1 MKFENIK
8 NKNINKSI
16 EDELNNMCVNNQ
28 KTILVLCGGG
38 MKGIYLLGGLKY
50 LEEQNLLTSIQ
61 IYTGTSFGGILA
73 FYLNIGYTVDEL
85 YKFAKIFDFTKS
97 TDIKFDVNYI
107 FNNYSINT
115 FDNLDVILDKS
126 ISLKSIDPNITLLEL
141 YKKTKKKLIL
151 CTVCIDTKES
161 EFISYETYPDLNIKT
176 ALKMTIAVPILF
188 PPVKYNNKLYVDG
201 GLLNNF
207 PIDIFENNLE
217 NVIGINLHTEFL
229 YVKDYDNII
238 NYILK
243 IMSIMFIPCIK
254 KYDEDK
260 YKNIVYNIKL
270 DNNTKTFDFELTS
283 EKKKEMYLE
292 GYNLFKNEYL
302 KNC

>member
-292 GYNLFKNEYL
+292 GYNLFKNKYL

>member
-1 MKFENIK
+1 MKFEN
-8 NKNINKSI
+8 NKNINKTI
-16 EDELNNMCVNNQ
+16 EDELNNMCINNK

-38 MKGIYLLGGLKY
+38 MKGIYILGGLKY
-50 LEEQNLLTSIQ
+50 LEEQNLLTNIQ
-61 IYTGTSFGGILA
+61 TYTGTSFGGILSL
-73 FYLNIGYTVDEL
+73 YLNIGYTVDEL
-85 YKFAKIFDFTKS
+85 YKFAKLFDFTKS
-97 TDIKFDVNYI
+97 TDINFDINYI

-115 FDNLDVILDKS
+115 YDNLDVILNKS
-126 ISLKSIDPNITLLEL
+126 ISLKNIDPNITLLEL

-161 EFISYETYPDLNIKT
+161 EYISYETYPDLNIKT
-176 ALKMTIAVPILF
+176 AIKMTMSVPILF
-188 PPVKYNNKLYVDG
+188 PPVKHNNKLYVDG

-217 NVIGINLHTEFL
+217 NVIGINLHTDFL

-254 KYDEDK
+254 KYDEEK

-270 DNNTKTFDFELTS
+270 DNNTKTFDFEITS
-283 EKKKEMYLE
+283 DKKKEMYLE
-292 GYNLFKNEYL
+292 GYILLKNEYL

>member
-1 MKFENIK
+1 MKFEN
-8 NKNINKSI
+8 NKNINKTI
-16 EDELNNMCVNNQ
+16 EDELNNMCINNK

-38 MKGIYLLGGLKY
+38 MKGIYILGGLKY
-50 LEEQNLLTSIQ
+50 LEEQNLLTNIQ
-61 IYTGTSFGGILA
+61 TYTGTSFGGILA

-85 YKFAKIFDFTKS
+85 YKFAKLFDFTKS
-97 TDIKFDVNYI
+97 TDINFDINYI

-115 FDNLDVILDKS
+115 YDNLDVILNKS
-126 ISLKSIDPNITLLEL
+126 ISLKNIDPNITLLEL

-161 EFISYETYPDLNIKT
+161 EYISYETYPDLNIKT
-176 ALKMTIAVPILF
+176 AIKMTMSVPILF
-188 PPVKYNNKLYVDG
+188 PPIKYNNKLYVDG

-207 PIDIFENNLE
+207 PIDIFTENLE
-217 NVIGINLHTEFL
+217 NVIGINLHTDFL

-254 KYDEDK
+254 KYDEEK

-270 DNNTKTFDFELTS
+270 DNNTKTFDFEITS
-283 EKKKEMYLE
+283 DKKKEMYLE
-292 GYNLFKNEYL
+292 GYNLLKNEYL

>member
-1 MKFENIK
+1 MKFEN
-8 NKNINKSI
+8 NKNINKTI
-16 EDELNNMCVNNQ
+16 EDELNNMCINNQ

-38 MKGIYLLGGLKY
+38 MKGIYILGGLKY
-50 LEEQNLLTSIQ
+50 LEEQNLLTNIQ

-73 FYLNIGYTVDEL
+73 LYLNIGYTVDEL
-85 YKFAKIFDFTKS
+85 YKFAKLFDFTKS
-97 TDIKFDVNYI
+97 TDINFDINYI

-115 FDNLDVILDKS
+115 YDNLDVILDKS
-126 ISLKSIDPNITLLEL
+126 IKLKNINPDITLLEL

-151 CTVCIDTKES
+151 CTVCVDTKES
-161 EFISYETYPDLNIKT
+161 EYISYETYPDLDIKT
-176 ALKMTIAVPILF
+176 AIKMTMSVPILF

-217 NVIGINLHTEFL
+217 NVIGINLHTDFL

-254 KYDEDK
+254 KYDEEK

-270 DNNTKTFDFELTS
+270 DNNTKTFDFEITS
-283 EKKKEMYLE
+283 DKKKEMFLE
-292 GYNLFKNEYL
+292 GYNLLKNEYL
-302 KNC
+302 KYL

>member
-270 DNNTKTFDFELTS
+270 DNNTKTFDFEITS